1 MLSEITPSSFALAVI
16 TDDISELVKVFNEAK
31 KIKKCVLVHVITKKG
46 KGYEIA
52 ERHPARFHGAE
63 PFEIETGLPKKK
75 KEKTKVTSK
84 EKIAILEEKV
94 TKALEEARDD
104 APRGEA
110 SNKEGE

>member
-1 MLSEITPSSFALAVI
+1 MPVWKIICIIVAIVLIIAVVVIICLANYR
-16 TDDISELVKVFNEAK
+16 KKNPKPAK
-31 KIKKCVLVHVITKKG
+31 
-46 KGYEIA
+46 
-52 ERHPARFHGAE
+52 
-63 PFEIETGLPKKK
+63 PKKK